1 MDISKLIQSQ
11 RVFFNS
17 DVTKDVRFRTDAL
30 ERLYDAIVMNEEDI
44 LKALKEDL
52 NKSSFEGYMSEIG
65 MVRDEIRHFIKHMKR
80 WSKPKRVPTP
90 LAQFPSKSYIMAEP
104 YGVVLIMAPWNYPFQ
119 LCIEPLIGAI
129 GAGNCAVIK
138 PSAYAPATSKI
149 IAQIIEKIYPSD
161 YIAVV
166 EGGRKENSELLENRF
181 DYIFF
186 TGSTNVGKTV
196 MEAASKHLTPISL
209 ELGGKSP
216 AIIDKSANIP
226 LFAKRI
232 AFGKYLN
239 AGQTCVAPDYV
250 LVHESIKNEF
260 VEALKISIKDFF
272 GNNPLLN
279 DNLPKI
285 INEKHFLRLLD
296 LMKNEN
302 IVIGGRNDKT
312 RLLIEPTVMTDITY
326 DSAIMQEEIFGPILP
341 ILAYNDINDVIS
353 DLKTRE
359 KPLAL
364 YIFSTNSYIQKKIT
378 NSLSYGGGCIND
390 TIVHLA
396 TSKMGFG
403 GVGYSGMGSYHGKFS
418 FDTFTHYKGIL
429 NKSNWLD
436 LPMRYHPYDEKNFKM
451 IKMFLK

>member
-296 LMKNEN
+296 LMKNEK

-378 NSLSYGGGCIND
+378 NSLSYGG
-390 TIVHLA
+390 
-396 TSKMGFG
+396 
-403 GVGYSGMGSYHGKFS
+403 
-418 FDTFTHYKGIL
+418 
-429 NKSNWLD
+429 
-436 LPMRYHPYDEKNFKM
+436 
-451 IKMFLK
+451 

>member
-17 DVTKDVRFRTDAL
+17 DVTKDVSFRVDAL
-30 ERLYDAIVMNEEDI
+30 GRLYDAIIVNEENI
-44 LKALKEDL
+44 LEALKKDL

-65 MVRDEIRHFIKHMKR
+65 MVRDEIRHFIKNIKK
-80 WSKPKRVPTP
+80 WSKPKKVASP
-90 LAQFPSKSYIMAEP
+90 LAQFPSKSYIIAEP

-138 PSAYAPATSKI
+138 PSAYAPATSEI
-149 IAQIIEKIYPSD
+149 IAQIIEKIFPTD
-161 YIAVV
+161 YVAVV
-166 EGGRKENSELLENRF
+166 QGGRKENSELLENRF

-186 TGSTNVGKTV
+186 TGSTSVGKTV
-196 MEAASKHLTPISL
+196 MESASKFLTPVSL

-216 AIIDKSANIP
+216 AIVDKSADIP

-250 LVHESIKNEF
+250 LVHESMKNPL
-260 VEALKISIKDFF
+260 VDALRTSIKEFF
-272 GNNPLLN
+272 GDNPILN
-279 DNLPKI
+279 SNLPKI
-285 INEKHFLRLLD
+285 VNEKHFERLVN
-296 LMKNEN
+296 LMKDVNT
-302 IVIGGRNDKT
+302 VIGGRTDKT
-312 RLLIEPTVMTDITY
+312 KLLIEPTVVTDITY

-341 ILAYNDINDVIS
+341 ILTYTDINNVIS
-353 DLKTRE
+353 DLKNRE

-364 YIFSTNSYIQKKIT
+364 YVFSTNRYIQKKIT
-378 NSLSYGGGCIND
+378 ESLSYGGGCIND

-436 LPMRYHPYDEKNFKM
+436 LSMRYHPYNENNFKM
-451 IKMFLK
+451 IRTFLK

>member
-1 MDISKLIQSQ
+1 
-11 RVFFNS
+11 
-17 DVTKDVRFRTDAL
+17 
-30 ERLYDAIVMNEEDI
+30 
-44 LKALKEDL
+44 
-52 NKSSFEGYMSEIG
+52 MSEIG

>member
-11 RVFFNS
+11 HVFFNS
-17 DVTKDVRFRTDAL
+17 DVTKDPSFRIDAL
-30 ERLYDAIVMNEEDI
+30 KRLYDAIVIKEEKI
-44 LKALKEDL
+44 LEALKKDL

-65 MVRDEIRHFIKHMKR
+65 MVRDELRHFIKNLKK
-80 WSKPKRVPTP
+80 WSRPKKVASP
-90 LAQFPSKSYIMAEP
+90 LAQFPSKSYIIAEP

-138 PSAYAPATSKI
+138 PSAYAPATSMI
-149 IAQIIEKIYPSD
+149 IANIIEEIFPSD

-166 EGGRKENSELLENRF
+166 QGGRKENSELLENRF

-186 TGSTNVGKTV
+186 TGSTSVGKTV

-216 AIIDKSANIP
+216 AIVDQSSDIP

-250 LVHESIKNEF
+250 LVHESLKDSL
-260 VEALKISIKDFF
+260 VESLRTSIKDFF
-272 GNNPLLN
+272 GDNPLLN
-279 DNLPKI
+279 TNLPKI
-285 INEKHFLRLLD
+285 INEKHFERLINLI
-296 LMKNEN
+296 KEEKK
-302 IVIGGRNDKT
+302 VIGGRSDRTN
-312 RLLIEPTVMTDITY
+312 LLIEPTILTDVSY

-341 ILAYNDINDVIS
+341 ILTFTDINNVIS
-353 DLKTRE
+353 DLKNRE

-364 YIFSTNSYIQKKIT
+364 YIFSTNKYIQKKIT
-378 NSLSYGGGCIND
+378 ESLSYGGGCIND

-436 LPMRYHPYDEKNFKM
+436 LPMRYHPYNEKNFKM

>member
-17 DVTKDVRFRTDAL
+17 DVTKDINFRADAL
-30 ERLYDAIVMNEEDI
+30 NKLYDAIVVNEENI
-44 LKALKEDL
+44 LEALKKDL

-65 MVRDEIRHFIKHMKR
+65 MVRDELRYFIKHLRK
-80 WSKPKRVPTP
+80 WSQPKRVLSP
-90 LAQFPSKSYIMAEP
+90 LAQFPSKSYIIAEP

-129 GAGNCAVIK
+129 GAGNCAIIK
-138 PSAYAPATSKI
+138 PSAYAPATSEV
-149 IAQIIEKIYPSD
+149 IAQILEKIYPSD

-166 EGGRKENSELLENRF
+166 QGGRKENSELLEHKF

-186 TGSTNVGKTV
+186 TGSTAVGKTV

-216 AIIDKSANIP
+216 AIVDKSADIP

-250 LVHESIKNEF
+250 LIHESIKDAF
-260 VEALKISIKDFF
+260 VEALRIAIKDFF
-272 GNNPLLN
+272 GDNPMLN
-279 DNLPKI
+279 DNLPRI
-285 INEKHFLRLLD
+285 INEKHFYRLIE
-296 LMKNEN
+296 LMKNEK
-302 IVIGGRNDKT
+302 IATGGRNDKS
-312 RLLIEPTVMTDITY
+312 RLLIEPTVLTDITY
-326 DSAIMQEEIFGPILP
+326 SSRIMQEEIFGPILP
-341 ILAYNDINDVIS
+341 ILTYTDINDVIS
-353 DLKTRE
+353 HLKTRE

-364 YIFSTNSYIQKKIT
+364 YIFSTNKYIQKKIT
-378 NSLSYGGGCIND
+378 ESLSYGGGCIND

-429 NKSNWLD
+429 NKANWLD
-436 LPMRYHPYDEKNFKM
+436 LPMRYHPYSERNYKM

>member
-1 MDISKLIQSQ
+1 
-11 RVFFNS
+11 
-17 DVTKDVRFRTDAL
+17 
-30 ERLYDAIVMNEEDI
+30 
-44 LKALKEDL
+44 
-52 NKSSFEGYMSEIG
+52 
-65 MVRDEIRHFIKHMKR
+65 
-80 WSKPKRVPTP
+80 
-90 LAQFPSKSYIMAEP
+90 
-104 YGVVLIMAPWNYPFQ
+104 
-119 LCIEPLIGAI
+119 
-129 GAGNCAVIK
+129 
-138 PSAYAPATSKI
+138 
-149 IAQIIEKIYPSD
+149 
-161 YIAVV
+161 
-166 EGGRKENSELLENRF
+166 
-181 DYIFF
+181 
-186 TGSTNVGKTV
+186 
-196 MEAASKHLTPISL
+196 
-209 ELGGKSP
+209 
-216 AIIDKSANIP
+216 
-226 LFAKRI
+226 
-232 AFGKYLN
+232 
-239 AGQTCVAPDYV
+239 V